1 MSIVDD
7 SIELFIEQF
16 KGAAAIE
23 GLARALTAG
32 LTQAETTLDDLLLK
46 RWLELA
52 EGEQLDRL
60 GVILGQPRFGR
71 DDEAYRAALY
81 FQIFINTS
89 KADPEAIIK
98 ATRVL
103 SAGNFL
109 RYWENYPAGYQ
120 IFTDGPNTLDIS
132 GAVLL
137 TFPLQLDDGGVLE
150 TDDGGEFETRSA
162 LDVPQ
167 ELVLF
172 LKFLS
177 PTAIDYISVIFSL
190 GETPLFGVFEFL
202 SAYLV
207 TDDGGLFELDDGAQL
222 DVITTEVAL
231 SDDGFQGFSELS
243 LGLFILDDDG
253 ELEINNSAYAT
264 PPLELDDGGF
274 LESSNEQLFLIQ
286 VEEVESDPGPLAIFF
301 LDQSPDG
308 GGKLAEVMVDE
319 NIN

>member
-1 MSIVDD
+1 MTIIDD

-16 KGAAAIE
+16 KGAEAIE
-23 GLARALTAG
+23 GLARSMLAG
-32 LTQAETTLDDLLLK
+32 FNDVEDSLNDLLLK
-46 RWLELA
+46 RWLDLA
-52 EGEQLDRL
+52 EGIQLDRL
-60 GVILGQPRFGR
+60 GEILGQPRFGR
-71 DDEAYRAALY
+71 LDEPYRSALY

-89 KADPEAIIK
+89 KADPETVIK

-103 SAGNFL
+103 SGGSFL

-150 TDDGGEFETRSA
+150 TDDGGEFETRTA

-177 PTAIDYISVIFSL
+177 PVAIDYISVIFSL

-207 TDDGGLFELDDGAQL
+207 TDDGGLFELDDGGQL
-222 DVITTEVAL
+222 DVITTEVAT
-231 SDDGFQGFSELS
+231 SNDGFQGFSELS
-243 LGLFILDDDG
+243 LGIFLLDDDG
-253 ELEINNSAYAT
+253 ELEINNSEYAT
-264 PPLELDDGGF
+264 PALELDDGGF

-286 VEEVESDPGPLAIFF
+286 VEEVESDPGALAVFF
-301 LDQSPDG
+301 LDQSPEG

>member
-16 KGAAAIE
+16 KGAEAIE

-32 LTQAETTLDDLLLK
+32 LDEAETTLDDLLLK

-52 EGEQLDRL
+52 IGQQLDRL

-71 DDEAYRAALY
+71 DDESYRAALY

-89 KADPEAIIK
+89 KADPEAIIT

-137 TFPLQLDDGGVLE
+137 TFPLELNDNGVIYNLQ
-150 TDDGGEFETRSA
+150 TDDTGLFETRSA

-190 GETPLFGVFEFL
+190 EETPLFGVFEFI

-207 TDDGGLFELDDGAQL
+207 LDDGGLFELDNGSQL
-222 DVITTEVAL
+222 DVFVTETAL
-231 SDDGFQGFSELS
+231 SDDGFQGF
-243 LGLFILDDDG
+243 G
-253 ELEINNSAYAT
+253 ELELFLLA
-264 PPLELDDGGF
+264 LDDTGLF
-274 LESSNEQLFLIQ
+274 ELENDDNLGILNNDANTI
-286 VEEVESDPGPLAIFF
+286 
-301 LDQSPDG
+301 G

-319 NIN
+319 NIL